1 MFSFTANQAK
11 TQFGELLTKAQ
22 REPVSITKN
31 GKPSVV
37 VMSVDDYQAYEE
49 IKLQQLRDKLA
60 HSVAQANAGLVFD
73 GDEVFDELMKD
84 L

>member
-11 TQFGELLTKAQ
+11 TQFGELLAKAQ
-22 REPVSITKN
+22 REPISITKN

-37 VMSVDDYQAYEE
+37 VMSIEDYQAYEE
-49 IKLQQLRDKLA
+49 LKLQQLRDRLA
-60 HSVAQANAGLVFD
+60 HSVAQAEAGQVHD
-73 GDEVFDELMKD
+73 GDKVFDELMKD

>member
-11 TQFGELLTKAQ
+11 TQFGELLAKAQ
-22 REPVSITKN
+22 REPISITKN

-37 VMSVDDYQAYEE
+37 VMSIEDYQAYEE
-49 IKLQQLRDKLA
+49 LKLQQLRDRLA
-60 HSVAQANAGLVFD
+60 HSIAQAEAGHVHD
-73 GDEVFDELMKD
+73 GDKVFDELMKD